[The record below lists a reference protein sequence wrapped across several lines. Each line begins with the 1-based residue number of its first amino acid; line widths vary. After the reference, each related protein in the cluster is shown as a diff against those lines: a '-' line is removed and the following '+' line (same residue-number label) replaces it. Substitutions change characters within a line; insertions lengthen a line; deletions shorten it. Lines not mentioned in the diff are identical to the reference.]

1 MTTPRD
7 AIAGL
12 SERLQSQGS
21 HTMTRGELIATI
33 IALPFCIIIFVWVS
47 STVVESRTPQ
57 PAATWADDGG
67 ASSSASD

>member
-21 HTMTRGELIATI
+21 HTMTRGELIATYR
-33 IALPFCIIIFVWVS
+33 L
-47 STVVESRTPQ
+47 VVRLVTSGVPVIESK
-57 PAATWADDGG
+57 A
-67 ASSSASD
+67 

>member
-1 MTTPRD
+1 
-7 AIAGL
+7 
-12 SERLQSQGS
+12 
-21 HTMTRGELIATI
+21 MTRGDLIATI

-47 STVVESRTPQ
+47 STAVEIRTPQ